1 MFKVGDK
8 VRIIRDTCRHG
19 ESIGEVLEVARIVAD
34 LGTCSFEDDDKTL
47 FFYSGGVNGDEN
59 GWGNYFLKEDVERLL
74 TDPIKS
80 LFNHFKGL
88 GKPDDIK
95 IINK

>member
-1 MFKVGDK
+1 MYKVGDK
-8 VRIIRDTCRHG
+8 VRVVKDTCRHG
-19 ESIGEVLEVARIVAD
+19 ESIGEVLEVVRIVAD
-34 LGTCSFEDDDKTL
+34 EYDDKTL
-47 FFYSGGVNGDEN
+47 FFYSGGVNGDED